1 MAESNVDMNTQ
12 LFVGLISSLSSQA
25 YMQMG
30 KLKNPV
36 TDKIERDL
44 QGASLSIDIIS
55 MLKEKS
61 AGNLS
66 DEEQHYIDHTLK
78 ELRLNFVAEKDK
90 PEPAQDQ
97 ESPAS
102 DGGEDKAGV
111 DKADEKPSS

>member
-1 MAESNVDMNTQ
+1 MTESNVDMNTQ

-30 KLKNPV
+30 KLKNPM

-61 AGNLS
+61 SGNLS
-66 DEEQHYIDHTLK
+66 KEEEHFIDHTLQ
-78 ELRLNFVAEKDK
+78 ELRLNYVSEKDK
-90 PEPAQDQ
+90 PEPAEEKSEKT
-97 ESPAS
+97 ESDAHDDNS
-102 DGGEDKAGV
+102 AAENATAK
-111 DKADEKPSS
+111 

>member
-1 MAESNVDMNTQ
+1 MAESKVDMHTQ

-30 KLKNPV
+30 KLKNPI

-44 QGASLSIDIIS
+44 QGASLSIDIIA

-61 AGNLS
+61 KGNLS
-66 DEEQHYIDHTLK
+66 DEEQHFIDHTLK

-90 PEPAQDQ
+90 PESSDQ
-97 ESPAS
+97 NRESPETEGDAKNT
-102 DGGEDKAGV
+102 GTGEEAAK
-111 DKADEKPSS
+111 

>member
-1 MAESNVDMNTQ
+1 MAESKVDMHTQ

-30 KLKNPV
+30 KLKNPI

-61 AGNLS
+61 QGNLS
-66 DEEQHYIDHTLK
+66 DEEQHFIDHTLK

-90 PEPAQDQ
+90 LESSDQKRETPET
-97 ESPAS
+97 ESEAKHT
-102 DGGEDKAGV
+102 GTEEEAAK
-111 DKADEKPSS
+111 